1 MLKSALFA
9 LALTALVV
17 FTMTLTPYTK
27 GLVMFPVVPVPATDS
42 IVKNVDSI
50 RVEKSERR
58 LTVFYKTQSLKTYEI
73 ALGQNPVG
81 HKQYQGD
88 LRTPEG
94 LYRIDSKNPNSAYHK
109 NLGISYPNDADRAA
123 ARKLGKS
130 PGGDIKIHGLAN
142 GYGSI
147 GKAHL
152 LSDWTLGCIALT
164 DEEIDELYDAVPVG
178 TPILILP

>member
-1 MLKSALFA
+1 MMLPPDTKS
-9 LALTALVV
+9 LA
-17 FTMTLTPYTK
+17 TLSP
-27 GLVMFPVVPVPATDS
+27 VPVPATDS
-42 IVKNVDSI
+42 IVTHVDSI
-50 RVEKSERR
+50 LVEKSERM
-58 LTVFYKTQSLKTYEI
+58 LTVFYEQQAVKTYEV
-73 ALGQNPVG
+73 ALGGNPVG
-81 HKQYQGD
+81 HKQHQGD
-88 LRTPEG
+88 SRTPEG
-94 LYRIDSKNPNSAYHK
+94 LYRIDGKNPNSAYHK
-109 NLGISYPNDADRAA
+109 NLGMSYPNNADRAA

-164 DEEIDELYDAVPVG
+164 DEEMDELYDSVPVG